1 MADVKLTFLVPRNEI
16 PALFEMMEAEDTPK
30 CELRIKKSNA
40 SEALR
45 DIVTDSN
52 KRINVREIEILTD
65 AENTGYFRETLGGG
79 VGND

>member
-1 MADVKLTFLVPRNEI
+1 MADVKLRFIVPRNEI

-30 CELRIKKSNA
+30 CELRIKLSNV

-45 DIVTDSN
+45 DIVTDGN
-52 KRINVREIEILTD
+52 KRVGVREIEILTD
-65 AENTGYFRETLGGG
+65 AENTGYFRETLGG